1 MRVPELTGTQESPG
15 GKPQASYLDLEDGQ
29 FTGGAHRSS
38 GTPPSTSQGREGE
51 QRGSEGQAVRG
62 QNDAVGTCRVAT

>member
-29 FTGGAHRSS
+29 FIGGAHRSS
-38 GTPPSTSQGREGE
+38 GTPPSTSQGRGGGAEGL
-51 QRGSEGQAVRG
+51 RRAGSEGAE
-62 QNDAVGTCRVAT
+62 